1 MQASSMEARMP
12 GESLSAV
19 PVLSAEAWG
28 WWMSRSIIAVG
39 TGLMAIG
46 ALVTFSAGAV
56 PGQAGI
62 SGQVWWQS
70 PELRQFAFILAG
82 LASMLAA
89 SAIPYRWYAGL
100 GGLAAWLLLLAS
112 LGLCGLVFVPGLGV
126 KVNEA
131 YRWVRVGPESLGLRF
146 QPSEIVKV
154 ALPIFLAMWMTR
166 GMSRDERKG
175 LAAEAPSMG
184 IRRFFRGFAV
194 TVMVVGAAVGV
205 VGLEDFG
212 TAALIAGVAGAML
225 LVAGARLWHMG
236 LLVLPAIPV
245 FGYLLISRSHR
256 MDRLTTFLDI
266 WADAEGKG
274 YQAIQSL
281 CTIVAGGWWG
291 VGLGQGFSKTYL
303 PEARSDFI
311 FAVICEEMGLPGAL
325 AVMGLFV
332 VFLLISRTVMRRCA
346 DPMGRLLAFGIAM
359 TLGFQALMNVAVV
372 TVSVPTKGIA
382 LPLVSAGGSGVIFLG
397 FLVGVMANIPR
408 TGPKF
413 PSAAERL

>member
-1 MQASSMEARMP
+1 MQASSMEMRMS
-12 GESLSAV
+12 GEGLPAA
-19 PVLSAEAWG
+19 PVLSREAWG
-28 WWMSRSIIAVG
+28 WWMSRAIIAVG
-39 TGLMAIG
+39 AGLMALG
-46 ALVTFSAGAV
+46 AVVTFSAGAV
-56 PGQAGI
+56 PGAAGV
-62 SGQVWWQS
+62 SGQAWWQS
-70 PELRQFAFILAG
+70 PEVRQFAFILAG
-82 LASMLAA
+82 LAAMLTA
-89 SAIPYRWYAGL
+89 SVIPYRWYAAL
-100 GGLAAWLLLLAS
+100 GGLPAWLLLLAS

-126 KVNEA
+126 KVNQA

-154 ALPIFLAMWMTR
+154 VLPVFLAMWMTR
-166 GMSRDERKG
+166 GMSPDERRG
-175 LAAEAPSMG
+175 QGEEAPSME
-184 IRRFFRGFAV
+184 IRRFFRGLAV
-194 TVMVVGAAVGV
+194 TVMVIGAAVAV

-225 LVAGARLWHMG
+225 VVAGARLWHLA
-236 LLVLPAIPV
+236 LLVLPAIPA
-245 FGYLLISRSHR
+245 FGYLLISRAHR

-281 CTIVAGGWWG
+281 CTIAAGGWWG

-311 FAVICEEMGLPGAL
+311 FAVICEEMGLPGAV

-332 VFLLISRTVMRRCA
+332 VFLLISRAVIRRCA

-359 TLGFQALMNVAVV
+359 TVGFQALMNVAVV

-382 LPLVSAGGSGVIFLG
+382 LPLVSAGGSGAIFLG
-397 FLVGVMANIPR
+397 FLVGVLANIPR
-408 TGPKF
+408 SGPKF
-413 PSAAERL
+413 ASVARRG